1 MDQMMNFVKLNEFNL
16 LKKEIEEYGLQ
27 RKNLDNQNRRLEH
40 TVEILNDS
48 NVCECIIALYFFN
61 VNK

>member
-27 RKNLDNQNRRLEH
+27 RKNLDNQNRRSEH
-40 TVEILNDS
+40 TILNDS

>member
-40 TVEILNDS
+40 TILNDS